1 MSGTAQ
7 MNRIVLN
14 TNIADASLPG
24 RPLSMRRPLTA
35 LLAAA
40 SISLLAG
47 CAHRD
52 SITVGAVPDD
62 YRTNHPIVIA
72 EKEQVIDLPV
82 AAGERGM
89 THSQRVAL
97 DGFLDGYD
105 RSASPVMT
113 ITVPVGS
120 ANELAAADA
129 AAGFRHFLRSRGV
142 PKSRI
147 MMTSY
152 QAPSV
157 DISAPVRVAFT
168 AMRAQTNKCG
178 RWPEDIL
185 DNAENK
191 HYADFG
197 CSYQNNLAAQIA
209 DPADLLGP
217 RKLSEVDAE
226 ERSVVIDEYRKA
238 PEPPASEVDF

>member
-1 MSGTAQ
+1 
-7 MNRIVLN
+7 MNWIALK
-14 TNIADASLPG
+14 TNIADASWSG
-24 RPLSMRRPLTA
+24 GPLKIRRPLAA

-40 SISLLAG
+40 SVSLLAG

-52 SITVGAVPDD
+52 SVTVGSIPDD

-72 EKEQVIDLPV
+72 EQEQVIDLPV
-82 AAGERGM
+82 ASGERGM

-105 RSASPVMT
+105 RSASPVVT
-113 ITVPVGS
+113 ITAPVGS
-120 ANELAAADA
+120 ANELAAGDA
-129 AAGFRHFLRSRGV
+129 AADFRHFLRSRGV
-142 PKSRI
+142 PQSRI

-157 DISAPVRVAFT
+157 DISAPVRVAFN

-185 DNAENK
+185 DNADNK

-226 ERSVVIDEYRKA
+226 ERSVVIDQYRR
-238 PEPPASEVDF
+238 PRPVPATEVDVNF